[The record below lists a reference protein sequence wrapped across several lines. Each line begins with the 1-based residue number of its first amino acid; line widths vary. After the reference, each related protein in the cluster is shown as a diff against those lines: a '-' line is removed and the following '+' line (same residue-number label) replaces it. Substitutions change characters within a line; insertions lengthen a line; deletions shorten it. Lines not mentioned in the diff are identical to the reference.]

1 MSLINLIAIAIC
13 GMVFFGSLL
22 WTQGLALYL
31 NAIALLVVV
40 SGTVGAAFLSY
51 SAHRLRSALL
61 VARNAYFVRLPSQD
75 DIIKALLAMAVKSRY
90 DGILSLERTLS
101 RTSATFLRDGL
112 NMLVDGFQ
120 ESELKDVLTTE
131 SYFFKQRRAQNE
143 RVFRTLARA
152 APAFG
157 IIGSVIGLIGML
169 SGIGNP
175 DVIVKT
181 IPIALTSTLYG
192 ILLGNIVLTPIAENI
207 YARTHE
213 ELLLQKM
220 IINGILAISS
230 EQNTYKLEKKL
241 CSFLTPS
248 IRGEQI
254 RHFEGFRKRYVG
266 KSAEEKERVFDSLYT
281 AGSGIIS

>member
-1 MSLINLIAIAIC
+1 MGSINLIGISISAA
-13 GMVFFGSLL
+13 VFFISFL
-22 WTQGLALYL
+22 WSEGLGIYL
-31 NAIALLVVV
+31 NLIALLVVL
-40 SGTVGAAFLSY
+40 SGTIGSAFLSY
-51 SAHRLRSALL
+51 SAQRLRSAMM

-75 DIIKALLAMAVKSRY
+75 DIINALLAMAVKSRY

-101 RTSATFLRDGL
+101 RTSATFLRDAL

-143 RVFRTLARA
+143 RVFRSLARS

-157 IIGSVIGLIGML
+157 LIGSVIGLIGML
-169 SGIGNP
+169 SGLGDP
-175 DVIVKT
+175 DVVLKT
-181 IPIALTSTLYG
+181 IPIALISTLYG
-192 ILLGNIVLTPIAENI
+192 ILLGSFLLTPIAENI

-220 IINGILAISS
+220 IINGVLAISS

-248 IRGEQI
+248 IRQVHV
-254 RHFEGFRKRYVG
+254 RNFEGFRKRYLG
-266 KSAEEKERVFDSLYT
+266 KSAEERERAFDSIYST
-281 AGSGIIS
+281 DSTY